1 MPLSWTHDE
10 VSQRQ
15 LGLCAFVVDVN
26 PACSLVIFRNVYI
39 LQV

>member
-15 LGLCAFVVDVN
+15 LCAFVVDVN